1 MEMTVGI
8 IAGSIPCLRPLF
20 RKLLRGSSF
29 TSHHESK
36 HTRDTKGY
44 TTPGQT
50 LDSRRPKGFSLAAK
64 NTPINDELQDLDLY
78 TKNDVAAG
86 VVVSSHGRV
95 KTIELEEW
103 SDDGSLPI
111 SAGKTG
117 ILKTTTIEIKSHSA
131 DSDDYRST
139 REIV

>member
-1 MEMTVGI
+1 ME
-8 IAGSIPCLRPLF
+8 
-20 RKLLRGSSF
+20 
-29 TSHHESK
+29 
-36 HTRDTKGY
+36 
-44 TTPGQT
+44 
-50 LDSRRPKGFSLAAK
+50 
-64 NTPINDELQDLDLY
+64 DELQDLDLY
-78 TKNDVAAG
+78 TKHDITAG